1 MANYT
6 SKANV
11 VLSVNGKQAQQML
24 AQLEK
29 DARRLEKQIAAAATA
44 GDKASLKKLQR
55 ELNQTNRMMDQLKGA
70 SASTERV
77 LSRLDKAT
85 PKELNKALR
94 QLKNELNGI
103 ERGTAAWDAHAAK
116 IKAVKTEIDRVN
128 ETMREQKTLSDRVV
142 DWINKWQVALV
153 GVGAA
158 ITGLVMAGRKAVDA
172 YAEMDQEMA
181 NVRKYTG
188 MTAEQV
194 ETLNE
199 KFKKMDTRTSREDL
213 NKLAQE
219 AGRLGKTSTE
229 DVLGFVRAADK
240 INVALDD
247 LGDGATLILSK
258 LTGIFGDEKRLGTE
272 KALLSVGSVINE
284 LSQNCSAS
292 APYLAEF
299 ASRMGGVG
307 AQAGMTVQQIMGF
320 AAVLDSNNQKLE
332 ASSTALS
339 QVIVRIYQDPA
350 KYARVAGMNVK
361 KFSDLVRTD
370 MNAAL
375 IEFLSAL
382 KQAGNM
388 DVLSPMFKDM
398 GENGSRAIAALSTLA
413 NHISEVKSQQ
423 QVANEAFAE
432 AVSIDKEFNVQNNTV
447 LAGLEKA
454 KKHINEIAV
463 ELGEKLQPMMKFVIS
478 SSTIALKALS
488 AIVDFFIKYR
498 YELLSLTVA
507 LASYKIAVMAA
518 ALWQERLILQLQA
531 GILWSKIATTV
542 KKAYATAVSVLKV
555 VMLALTGQFKAAKAA
570 NDALSVSMKGTPWGL
585 IAAGAVLLV
594 SAIIKLAKSN
604 REAAEAAKQ
613 TQKQVENM
621 RKEFNEWK
629 DTIATVDKREEQ
641 YAANELGR
649 LEALYK
655 AATDEKLSREERLK
669 AVNEL
674 QSTYPTV
681 FANLDKEIIMT
692 GKATQAYNDLREA
705 IRLTAIQKG
714 SQDYLSQLYGKK
726 REVER
731 QMYNDGGD
739 QYNINFWSGKQQE
752 YSVKKINYE
761 MRAASARRL
770 DNEYE
775 ALKLDVMAR
784 EMQDKINEAEE
795 QIKAYQKRYETHE
808 RQVAEI
814 EKMEEAEIS
823 AQYAATEGLSNLE
836 SKYGKNPA
844 SDVMDKGLGGGAAAP
859 SGGSGSGASGGGAS
873 GAPQD
878 KFAKEKEWREKE
890 EALNRIAY
898 YTGERDYIEYTNR
911 MNGIAVEFYSQQLKH
926 TDLSES
932 ERLKI
937 QAEYAEA
944 SMKQREFK
952 DKQFSDQVDEFYKQ
966 QAAELADF
974 FLQDQISKETYDQKM
989 EELEIRHQTSLIA
1002 ATKEGS
1008 KERLDAE
1015 KKLQDMLMAQ
1025 TERRR
1030 REREQLEAK
1039 YAEMKKDYF
1048 GDNPQEAQK
1057 KYDADL
1063 AMLDVVYQR
1072 ELAAAG
1078 ENASE
1083 KLRIDEAYEAAK
1095 LALKKKYGLLA
1106 EEDTRNAMAKGI
1118 DASIEWLN
1126 SDGGK
1131 ALTGTLDTMVSG
1143 MSAIFSQLTSGVQ
1156 ADLEIQTAAI
1166 NKRYD
1171 AEISRAEGN
1180 SYKVKKLEKEKGKE
1194 IAKAKNEANRKMFA
1208 MQVIQA
1214 VAQTAQNALNAYGS
1228 AAAIP
1233 VVGHVL
1239 APIAA
1244 AMAVAAGMLQV
1255 ANIKKQQQASEA
1267 QGYMTGG
1274 FTPKGRPDEAVGV
1287 VHAGEW
1293 VASQKLVNNPRTR
1306 PLLEALDYAQRT
1318 NTIGSIRAADVSRTV
1333 SAPAVMAAQSQ
1344 QPTVVNYNYTT
1355 TPAPADDRIVAVLDR
1370 LDSRLNEPFVTVNTV
1385 TGDHGIRKA
1394 QEEYD
1399 RLMKNKSPKAKR

>member
-11 VLSVNGKQAQQML
+11 VLSINGKQAQQML
-24 AQLEK
+24 AQLETK
-29 DARRLEKQIAAAATA
+29 AKSLEKQISAAATA
-44 GDKASLKKLQR
+44 GDKASLKKFHR
-55 ELNQTNRMMDQLKGA
+55 ELRSTQRMMDQLKG
-70 SASTERV
+70 SSESTERV
-77 LSRLDKAT
+77 LAKLDKAT
-85 PKELNKALR
+85 PRELTRALR
-94 QLKNELNGI
+94 QLKSQLNGI
-103 ERGTAAWDAHAAK
+103 ERGSDAWNEHVEKIRKVKAEIRSLNSEMESQGGLIGRIKGLWSRWSVGIAGATAAA
-116 IKAVKTEIDRVN
+116 
-128 ETMREQKTLSDRVV
+128 
-142 DWINKWQVALV
+142 
-153 GVGAA
+153 
-158 ITGLVMAGRKAVDA
+158 TGFIMASKKAVDA
-172 YAEMDQEMA
+172 YAGMEQEMA
-181 NVRKYTG
+181 NVRKFTG
-188 MTAEQV
+188 FTTEQV
-194 ETLNE
+194 EALNE
-199 KFKKMDTRTSREDL
+199 EFKKMDTRTSREDL
-213 NKLAQE
+213 NKLAQD

-229 DVLGFVRAADK
+229 DVLGFVRAADQ

-247 LGDGATLILSK
+247 LGEGATLTLSK

-272 KALLSVGSVINE
+272 RALLSVGSVINE

-307 AQAGMTVQQIMGF
+307 AQAGMTVQQIMAFG
-320 AAVLDSNNQKLE
+320 AVLDATGQNVE

-339 QVIVRIYQDPA
+339 QVIVRLYQDPA
-350 KYARVAGMNVK
+350 KYARVAGLDVQ

-375 IEFLSAL
+375 IELLSTL
-382 KQAGNM
+382 SEAGNM

-398 GENGSRAIAALSTLA
+398 GENGSRAITTLSTLA
-413 NHISEVKSQQ
+413 GHIDEVRQQ
-423 QVANEAFAE
+423 QIVANQAFSEATSVSKE
-432 AVSIDKEFNVQNNTV
+432 AAIQNNTV
-447 LAGLEKA
+447 QAQLEKA
-454 KKHINEIAV
+454 QKGLHDLAV
-463 ELGEKLQPMMKFVIS
+463 DLGKQLVPVMRLCVASTTLMMR
-478 SSTIALKALS
+478 
-488 AIVDFFIKYR
+488 AIKMLVDFVVEHKQAVVT
-498 YELLSLTVA
+498 LTVA
-507 LASYKIAVMAA
+507 ITAYTLAAKSA
-518 ALWQERLILQLQA
+518 ALWQ
-531 GILWSKIATTV
+531 GILNTATKAGTLI
-542 KKAYATAVSVLKV
+542 KKGYAAAVSVLKV
-555 VMLALTGQFKAAKAA
+555 VMLALTGQFRAAKAA

-585 IAAGAVLLV
+585 IAAAVSLLV
-594 SAIIKLAKSN
+594 MGIIKLAKRS

-613 TQKQVENM
+613 TQQQVENM

-655 AATDEKLSREERLK
+655 AATDEKLSREERIK

-844 SDVMDKGLGGGAAAP
+844 SDVMDKGLGGGAAGF
-859 SGGSGSGASGGGAS
+859 SGGGSSSGASGGGAS
-873 GAPQD
+873 GAAED
-878 KFAKEKEWREKE
+878 KFAKEKEWRERE

-898 YTGERDYIEYTNR
+898 YTGERDYIEYTDR

-1025 TERRR
+1025 TERRQ

-1078 ENASE
+1078 ENAAE
-1083 KLRIDEAYEAAK
+1083 KLRIDEAYEEAK
-1095 LALKKKYGLLA
+1095 LLLKKKYGLLA
-1106 EEDTRNAMAKGI
+1106 EEEDRNAVERIGDWLES
-1118 DASIEWLN
+1118 DA
-1126 SDGGK
+1126 GK
-1131 ALTGTLDTMVSG
+1131 AFTKGFDMIASG
-1143 MSAIFSQLTSGVQ
+1143 MSSIFSQLTSGIQ

-1180 SYKVKKLEKEKGKE
+1180 SYKVRKLEKEKEKE

-1214 VAQTAQNALNAYGS
+1214 VAQTAQNAISAYGS

-1233 VVGHVL
+1233 VVGYVL

-1244 AMAVAAGMLQV
+1244 AMAVAAGMLQI

-1274 FTPKGRPDEAVGV
+1274 FTPQGRPDEAVGV

-1318 NTIGSIRAADVSRTV
+1318 NTIGSIRTADVSRTV
-1333 SAPAVMAAQSQ
+1333 TAPAVLAAQTQ
-1344 QPTVVNYNYTT
+1344 QPAVVNYNYTT

-1394 QEEYD
+1394 QEGYD

>member
-11 VLSVNGKQAQQML
+11 VLSINGKQAQQML
-24 AQLEK
+24 SQLETK
-29 DARRLEKQIAAAATA
+29 AKSLEKQIAAAATA
-44 GDKASLKKLQR
+44 GDKASMKKLHR
-55 ELNQTNRMMDQLKGA
+55 ELRSTQRMMDQLKGA

-77 LSRLDKAT
+77 LARLDKAT
-85 PKELNKALR
+85 PRELNRTLR
-94 QLKNELNGI
+94 QLKNQLNGI
-103 ERGTAAWDAHAAK
+103 ERGSDAWSDHIAK
-116 IKAVKTEIDRVN
+116 IRKVKAEIGSLN
-128 ETMREQKTLSDRVV
+128 REMESQGGLIDKLKGLWNRWS
-142 DWINKWQVALV
+142 A
-153 GVGAA
+153 G
-158 ITGLVMAGRKAVDA
+158 ITGAVAAATGFVMVSKKAVDA
-172 YAEMDQEMA
+172 YAEMEQEMA
-181 NVRKYTG
+181 NVRKFTG
-188 MTAEQV
+188 FTAEQV
-194 ETLNE
+194 EALNE
-199 KFKKMDTRTSREDL
+199 EFKKMDTRTSREDL

-229 DVLGFVRAADK
+229 DVLGFVRAADQ

-247 LGDGATLILSK
+247 LGEGATLTLSK

-307 AQAGMTVQQIMGF
+307 SQAGMTVQQIMAFG
-320 AAVLDSNNQKLE
+320 AVLDANQQNVE

-339 QVIVRIYQDPA
+339 QVIVRLYQDPA
-350 KYARVAGMNVK
+350 KYARVAGLDVK

-375 IEFLSAL
+375 IELLSTL
-382 KQAGNM
+382 SEAGNM
-388 DVLSPMFKDM
+388 DALSPMFKDM
-398 GENGSRAIAALSTLA
+398 GENGSRAITTLSTLA
-413 NHISEVKSQQ
+413 GHIDEVKSQQ
-423 QVANEAFAE
+423 LAANQAYAE
-432 AVSIDKEFNVQNNTV
+432 ATSVSKEAAIQNNTTQ
-447 LAGLEKA
+447 AQLEKA
-454 KKHINEIAV
+454 QKGFHDLAV
-463 ELGEKLQPMMKFVIS
+463 DLGKQLVPVMRLCVASTTLMMR
-478 SSTIALKALS
+478 ALKML
-488 AIVDFFIKYR
+488 VDFVVEHKQAVIT
-498 YELLSLTVA
+498 LTA
-507 LASYKIAVMAA
+507 AIAAYTLAAKSA
-518 ALWQERLILQLQA
+518 ALWQGMLNTVTKTGTLIKR
-531 GILWSKIATTV
+531 G
-542 KKAYATAVSVLKV
+542 YAAAISVLKV
-555 VMLALTGQFKAAKAA
+555 VMLALTGQFRAAKAA

-655 AATDEKLSREERLK
+655 AATDEKLSREERIK
-669 AVNEL
+669 AVKEL

-705 IRLTAIQKG
+705 IRLTAIQRG
-714 SQDYLSQLYGKK
+714 SQDYISELYKK
-726 REVER
+726 RRELER
-731 QMYNDGGD
+731 RQQNEIVAAENWERGAEKRRASLGKIINEPIKGENIPFVGTYNA
-739 QYNINFWSGKQQE
+739 I
-752 YSVKKINYE
+752 KKAFNQTKETEI
-761 MRAASARRL
+761 L
-770 DNEYE
+770 DEDTAKANEYRKKAAE
-775 ALKLDVMAR
+775 TAKQIAEL
-784 EMQDKINEAEE
+784 EAE
-795 QIKAYQKRYETHE
+795 
-808 RQVAEI
+808 AE
-814 EKMEEAEIS
+814 KEIS
-823 AQYAATEGLSNLE
+823 AQYAAAEGMNKLTK
-836 SKYGKNPA
+836 KYGKNPA
-844 SDVMDKGLGGGAAAP
+844 NDVMDKGLGGSTAY
-859 SGGSGSGASGGGAS
+859 SGGSGSDAPGGGAS
-873 GAPQD
+873 GAAED

-898 YTGERDYIEYTNR
+898 YTGQRDYIEYADR
-911 MNGIAVEFYSQQLKH
+911 MNEIAEEFYSKQLDH
-926 TDLSES
+926 TDLSEA

-937 QAEYAEA
+937 QAEYAQAQYKSEEDDNKA
-944 SMKQREFK
+944 SIELLQQDLETEMAEV
-952 DKQFSDQVDEFYKQ
+952 KQFYIDGE
-966 QAAELADF
+966 
-974 FLQDQISKETYDQKM
+974 ISKEAYDQRM
-989 EELEIRHQTSLIA
+989 EELEIEHQEKIIRFV
-1002 ATKEGS
+1002 KEGS

-1025 TERRR
+1025 TERRQ

-1039 YAEMKKDYF
+1039 YSEMKKDYF

-1078 ENASE
+1078 ENAAE
-1083 KLRIDEAYEAAK
+1083 KLRIEEAYEAAK
-1095 LALKKKYGLLA
+1095 LVLKKKYGLLA
-1106 EEDTRNAMAKGI
+1106 EEEDRNAIERIGDWLES
-1118 DASIEWLN
+1118 DA
-1126 SDGGK
+1126 GK
-1131 ALTGTLDTMVSG
+1131 AFTKGFDVIASG
-1143 MSAIFSQLTSGVQ
+1143 MSSIFSQLTSGIQ

-1180 SYKVKKLEKEKGKE
+1180 SYKVRKLEKEKEKE

-1214 VAQTAQNALNAYGS
+1214 VAQTAQNAISAYGS

-1244 AMAVAAGMLQV
+1244 AMAVAAGMLQI

-1274 FTPKGRPDEAVGV
+1274 FTPEGRPDEAVGV

-1333 SAPAVMAAQSQ
+1333 SAPAVLAAQSQ
-1344 QPTVVNYNYTT
+1344 QPAVINYNYTT
-1355 TPAPADDRIVAVLDR
+1355 APAPADDRIVAVLDR

-1385 TGDHGIRKA
+1385 TGDHGIQKA
-1394 QEEYD
+1394 QDEYD